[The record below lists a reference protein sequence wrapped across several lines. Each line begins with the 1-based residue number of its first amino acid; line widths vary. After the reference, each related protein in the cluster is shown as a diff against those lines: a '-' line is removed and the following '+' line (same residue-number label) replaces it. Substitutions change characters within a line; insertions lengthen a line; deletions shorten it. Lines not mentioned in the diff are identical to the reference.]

1 MEKSALRHEIKQR
14 LVQMSRKDR
23 IAKSKQICERII
35 GAEVFRKA
43 SVVMMYLPMP
53 HEVDVTLLILY
64 AWQQGKTVAA
74 PKVSWEQR
82 HMIPVEITSLETG
95 LKTNGRGLQNP
106 TNGVPVPFDEIDLIV
121 TPGLGFDKN
130 GNRLGRGGAFYDNFF
145 KHKKITAV
153 RWAVAFGQ
161 QVCEEIPH
169 DDNDVPID
177 AVVTENEIII
187 CTPLKGGK
195 FPRAGL

>member
-14 LVQMSRKDR
+14 LVQMSTEDR
-23 IAKSKQICERII
+23 IAKSKQICEQII
-35 GAEVFRKA
+35 DAAVFRKA
-43 SVVMMYLPMP
+43 SVVMMYLPMLN
-53 HEVDVTLLILY
+53 EVDLTLLILH
-64 AWQQGKTVAA
+64 AWQQGKTVAV
-74 PKVSWEQR
+74 PKVSWQQR
-82 HMIPVEITSLETG
+82 HMIPVELTSLETG
-95 LKTNGRGLQNP
+95 LKTERMGLRTP
-106 TNGVPVPFDEIDLIV
+106 TNSTPVLFDEIDLIV

-161 QVCEEIPH
+161 QIYDEIPH

-177 AVVTENEIII
+177 AVVTEDEIII
-187 CTPLKGGK
+187 CKK
-195 FPRAGL
+195 N